1 MNLSEK
7 LRGLKRTIMILE
19 DEKRQLE
26 EQIEKE
32 HREKIKFGD
41 IVVCPFGKRVILL
54 NDRGKKVAFN
64 KEGNEVGGVCL
75 PANFFPFDK
84 DEKEVSNIRPSG
96 KYFYTKTGKNI
107 FEDSL
112 LDLDI

>member
-7 LRGLKRTIMILE
+7 LEGLKKAIMVLE
-19 DEKRQLE
+19 NEKQQLE
-26 EQIEKE
+26 EQIEEEYKE
-32 HREKIKFGD
+32 RIKFGD
-41 IVVCPFGKRVILL
+41 IVVCPFGKRVILW
-54 NDRGKKVAFN
+54 NGRGEKVAFN

-84 DEKEVSNIRPSG
+84 DEKEVSNIRPSE

-107 FEDSL
+107 FEDDL
-112 LDLDI
+112 LSLDI